1 MTHPETGEAP
11 SILFINQH
19 YWPDCAATALML
31 TDLAEYLAEQG
42 VDVHVL
48 CSRGHYLSGAMEVPA
63 EETHNGVHI
72 YRVRA
77 TAFGRETTLGRL
89 TDYASFFASTLRRVL
104 AGPAYDYI
112 IPLTTPPL
120 LPLVGAIAKRVR
132 GQAYGIWSMD
142 LHPDAEVAAGMFTED
157 GLPARMLH
165 ALNNAG
171 YRHADFVVDLGTY
184 MKRRLRDKGVAGDR
198 LHTIP
203 VWNRKDDVTPLPHA
217 DNPLRTE
224 LGLEGKFVVMYS
236 GNAGVAHRFEEVLA
250 TMKRLDGHP
259 DIEFVFVGEGPKK
272 DRIQA
277 FADRHALSNFRYLP
291 YFPREDLKYSLP
303 MADVHLMTLR
313 EEMAGIAV
321 PGKLYGIM
329 AAGRPVLMVGPEASE
344 SGETIRI
351 SDIGRVVDPTQEETA
366 ARTLYDEL
374 MALYHDSD
382 ERTRLGENARDAF
395 MEHFEREVCCRAW
408 SNLLGDHL
416 SLNGHLMKET
426 PRPVGCSPKNF

>member
-42 VDVHVL
+42 VNVHVL

-72 YRVRA
+72 HRVRA

-89 TDYASFFASTLRRVL
+89 TDYASFFANTLRRVL
-104 AGPAYDYI
+104 TGPAYDYI

-120 LPLVGAIAKRVR
+120 LPLVGAIARRVR

-142 LHPDAEVAAGMFTED
+142 LHPDAEVAAGMFAEG

-165 ALNNAG
+165 ALNDAG

-184 MKRRLRDKGVAGDR
+184 MKRRLREKGVAGNR

-203 VWNRKDDVTPLPHA
+203 VWNRKDDVTPLPH
-217 DNPLRTE
+217 DENPLRAE
-224 LGLEGKFVVMYS
+224 LGLDDAFVVMYS
-236 GNAGVAHRFEEVLA
+236 GNAGVAHRFDEVLA
-250 TMKRLDGHP
+250 VMKRLDGHP

-272 DRIQA
+272 GRIQA
-277 FADRHALSNFRYLP
+277 FADRHDLSNFRYLP

-329 AAGRPVLMVGPEASE
+329 AAGRPVLMVGPKASE
-344 SGETIRI
+344 SGDTIQI
-351 SDIGRVVDPTQEETA
+351 SGAGRVVDPSQDGSA
-366 ARTLYDEL
+366 VRTLHDTL
-374 MALYHDSD
+374 VRLYHDD
-382 ERTRLGENARDAF
+382 EMRAELGRNGREAF
-395 MEHFEREVCCRAW
+395 LEHFEQTVCCQSW
-408 SNLLGDHL
+408 ENLLDELISPDGRAA
-416 SLNGHLMKET
+416 GV
-426 PRPVGCSPKNF
+426 PRRPAEVR

>member
-42 VDVHVL
+42 VNVHVL

-72 YRVRA
+72 HRVRA
-77 TAFGRETTLGRL
+77 TALGRETTLGRL
-89 TDYASFFASTLRRVL
+89 TDYASFFANTLRRVL
-104 AGPAYDYI
+104 TGPAYDYI

-120 LPLVGAIAKRVR
+120 LPLVGAIARRVR

-142 LHPDAEVAAGMFTED
+142 LHPDAEVAAGMFAED

-165 ALNNAG
+165 ALNDAG

-184 MKRRLRDKGVAGDR
+184 MKRRLRDKGVAGDQ

-203 VWNRKDDVTPLPHA
+203 VWNRKNDVTPLPHD
-217 DNPLRTE
+217 DNPLRAE
-224 LGLEGKFVVMYS
+224 LSLEGKFVVMYS

-250 TMKRLDGHP
+250 TMKQLDGHP

-291 YFPREDLKYSLP
+291 YFPREDLEHSLP

-329 AAGRPVLMVGPEASE
+329 AAGRPALMVGPEASE
-344 SGETIRI
+344 PGETIQI
-351 SDIGRVVDPTQEETA
+351 SGAGRVVDPSQTDTPAQALHDTLLSLYRDDA
-366 ARTLYDEL
+366 LRTEL
-374 MALYHDSD
+374 GRNGR
-382 ERTRLGENARDAF
+382 EAF
-395 MEHFEREVCCRAW
+395 LEHFEREVCCRKWA
-408 SNLLGDHL
+408 SLFG
-416 SLNGHLMKET
+416 SRLNGGSEVGASPQKEAV
-426 PRPVGCSPKNF
+426 VGL